1 MKFQR
6 QNLHQTDA
14 YTDLNSVHEV
24 AVNEIESYH
33 SNATYDVRPT
43 CPPWSSSQS
52 SSIVSHNWMQST
64 AAAATV
70 VPIKFEEQEFAQQ
83 KSPDFNSDIYGEDY
97 PEVVYPDYMD
107 FPNFSLPTSNI
118 NFETF

>member
-14 YTDLNSVHEV
+14 YTDLNSFHEV

-43 CPPWSSSQS
+43 CPPWSSNQS

-64 AAAATV
+64 AAATV

-83 KSPDFNSDIYGEDY
+83 KSPDLKTDIYGEDY
-97 PEVVYPDYMD
+97 PEVYPDYMD

>member
-14 YTDLNSVHEV
+14 YTDLNSFHEV

-43 CPPWSSSQS
+43 CPPWSSNQS

-64 AAAATV
+64 AAATV

-83 KSPDFNSDIYGEDY
+83 KNPDLKTDIYGEDY
-97 PEVVYPDYMD
+97 PEVYPDYMD